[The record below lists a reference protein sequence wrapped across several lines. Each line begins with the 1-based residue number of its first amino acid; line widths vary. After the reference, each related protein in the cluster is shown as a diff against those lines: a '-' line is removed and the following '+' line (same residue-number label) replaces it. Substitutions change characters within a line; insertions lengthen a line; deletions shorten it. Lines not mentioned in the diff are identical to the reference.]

1 MAFKTNRP
9 TSPHL
14 QIYKLPLTGLVSISH
29 RLTGMLLSFGL
40 ILFVVTVS
48 AVSMGLESYAS
59 MQNMLQCWVV
69 KGIYWGFIFALFFHL
84 CHGIRHLFWDIGI
97 GFQQD
102 TLHKIAI
109 IEIAISFVL
118 TVTTFLSL

>member
-1 MAFKTNRP
+1 
-9 TSPHL
+9 
-14 QIYKLPLTGLVSISH
+14 
-29 RLTGMLLSFGL
+29 
-40 ILFVVTVS
+40 
-48 AVSMGLESYAS
+48 MGLESYAS

>member
-1 MAFKTNRP
+1 MALKTNRP

-14 QIYKLPLTGLVSISH
+14 QVYQLPLTGLISISH
-29 RLTGMLLSFGL
+29 RLTGMFLSFGL

-48 AVSMGLESYAS
+48 AVSMGLESYTS
-59 MQNMLQCWVV
+59 MQSVLQCWLV
-69 KGIYWGFIFALFFHL
+69 KCVYWGFIFALFFHL

-97 GFQQD
+97 GFQQE

-109 IEIAISFVL
+109 IEIAVSFVL